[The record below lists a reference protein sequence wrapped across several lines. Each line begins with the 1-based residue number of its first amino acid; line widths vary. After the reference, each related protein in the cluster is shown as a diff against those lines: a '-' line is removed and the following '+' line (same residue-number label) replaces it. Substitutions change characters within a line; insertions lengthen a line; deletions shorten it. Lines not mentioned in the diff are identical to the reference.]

1 MKNLFLVVMFVL
13 SFVACSDDDD
23 DWSEKDLVGKWSI
36 YEFVENGET
45 EEADLETQL
54 SYLEF
59 KSDNSYETYDYYS
72 NRAVKGVYALNGDA
86 IAVELDGA
94 TEHATI
100 IELGKNKAVVEMEED
115 GEKFIAHLQRT
126 TNEQQLFLE
135 PVLDFGA
142 TKEQVKAKERR
153 EFSKKTT
160 DGLTFMGS
168 NRIEDSSAYIFA
180 NGKMTS
186 AAVLLDL
193 YRTDAKELESYMS
206 RKYKKQGQS
215 GDIFYWKKD
224 ENILVGVAVKSY
236 GIMVMYAQA
245 E

>member
-1 MKNLFLVVMFVL
+1 M
-13 SFVACSDDDD
+13 
-23 DWSEKDLVGKWSI
+23 
-36 YEFVENGET
+36 
-45 EEADLETQL
+45 
-54 SYLEF
+54 
-59 KSDNSYETYDYYS
+59 
-72 NRAVKGVYALNGDA
+72 NGDV

-94 TEHATI
+94 TEHATV

-142 TKEQVKAKERR
+142 TRDQIKAKERR
-153 EFSKKTT
+153 EFSKETT
-160 DGLTFMGS
+160 DGLSFLGS
-168 NRIEDSSAYIFA
+168 NKIEDSSAYVFA
-180 NGKMTS
+180 DGKMTS
-186 AAVLLDL
+186 AAVLLNL
-193 YRTDAKELESYMS
+193 YRTDAEELESYLS

-224 ENILVGVAVKSY
+224 ENTLVGLAVKSY
-236 GIMVMYAQA
+236 GIMVMYVQA